1 MRITSLLATLFI
13 VFAGPAL
20 AQSLGEKTGV
30 NSALGIT
37 PHTSDFVKEAA
48 QSDMFEIQSGQ
59 LAATKTQ
66 GGVQAFANQMVS
78 DHTKTTNEL
87 KGLAE
92 TANTPLPAAMS
103 NSQEDMLNKLK
114 TLKGD
119 DFSKQY
125 VRDQVSAHK
134 TAVSLFHRY
143 ANGGRN
149 AQIKAWA
156 GQTVPTLQ
164 HHLDMANALNK

>member
-1 MRITSLLATLFI
+1 MRTRSLLATLLI

-48 QSDMFEIQSGQ
+48 QNDMFEIQSSQ
-59 LAATKTQ
+59 LASAKMQ
-66 GGVQAFANQMVS
+66 GGGQAFAKQMVT

-87 KGLAE
+87 QGLAE
-92 TANTPLPAAMS
+92 TANIPLPAAMS

-114 TLKGD
+114 TLNGD

-134 TAVSLFHRY
+134 TAASLFHRY
-143 ANGGRN
+143 SSGGRN

-164 HHLDMANALNK
+164 RHLDMANALNK